1 MSNFSS
7 MTKTELVKLLKKI
20 EKRCSK
26 VEKTK
31 KVAKKS
37 KSPTF
42 CGKPTNRKSGSKQ
55 GNSLECLKKGIGAGQ
70 YMGMIKGINQERQKI
85 LDLLQ

>member
-7 MTKTELVKLLKKI
+7 MSKTELVKILKKI

-26 VEKTK
+26 VEKLSK
-31 KVAKKS
+31 AKKS

-42 CGKPTNRKSGSKQ
+42 CGNPSNRKSGLRQ
-55 GNSLECLKKGIGAGQ
+55 GNSLECLKKGVGTGK
-70 YMGMIKGINQERQKI
+70 YMGMVKGINQERKKI
-85 LDLLQ
+85 LDLLEK